1 MNNFNKIVKKKIKK
15 FNIYSF
21 NSRKNVDKYIK
32 IFNLK
37 KLIIKKTK
45 EDKIKS
51 IKNKIIKN
59 VSKKEIKPFDYDLE
73 DLCRL
78 HWLTLSKKA
87 INTLEFGSGWSTIF
101 IAHACEILMN
111 SFGHLRDFRVD
122 KKFHIYS
129 LEENKRYLE
138 ITKKRIP
145 QNLKKFVTII
155 HSKNKIVD
163 FQGKYAT
170 KSINIPN
177 ISPDFI
183 YLDGPSQYAT
193 NNIIDGF
200 DIKNIS
206 RFPMSAD
213 LLYIEY
219 FMEPGTFIL
228 VDGRTANARFL
239 KDHFKRNWKY
249 SHDIKGDCHYFELKE
264 EPLGIHNKKKLKFK
278 NS

>member
-1 MNNFNKIVKKKIKK
+1 MKNSNINIKFNIKK
-15 FNIYSF
+15 FNLFSF
-21 NSRKNVDKYIK
+21 NNKKKVDEYIK
-32 IFNLK
+32 IFHLGE
-37 KLIIKKTK
+37 LIKKK
-45 EDKIKS
+45 FREDKIKS
-51 IKNKIIKN
+51 IKNEILKN

-101 IAHACEILMN
+101 IAHACQILN
-111 SFGHLRDFRVD
+111 QTFKDLKDFRVD
-122 KKFHIYS
+122 KNFHVYS
-129 LEENKRYLE
+129 LEEDKRYLR

-145 QNLKKFVTII
+145 SNLKKFVTII
-155 HSKNKIVD
+155 HSKNKIID
-163 FQGKYAT
+163 YQGKYAT
-170 KSINIPN
+170 KSLNVPN
-177 ISPDFI
+177 ISPDLI

-193 NNIIDGF
+193 NNKIDGF

-219 FMEPGTFIL
+219 FMEPGAFII

-249 SHDIKGDCHYFELKE
+249 LHDKKGDCHYFDLKE
-264 EPLGIHNKKKLKFK
+264 EPLGIHNEKKIKFK
-278 NS
+278 IS